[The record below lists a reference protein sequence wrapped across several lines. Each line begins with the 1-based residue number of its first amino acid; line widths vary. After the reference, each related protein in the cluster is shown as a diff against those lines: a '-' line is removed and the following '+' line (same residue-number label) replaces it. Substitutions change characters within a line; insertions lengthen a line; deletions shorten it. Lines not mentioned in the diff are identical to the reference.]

1 MLNALILAATLTL
14 DAPIEQA
21 MRDAGATR
29 LAIAVVQNDQILYQ
43 RTFGDATADTPFYLA
58 SAPKPMTAL
67 TARLLAHDR
76 KLDLDAPLPLT
87 LPMLKLPPP
96 LDPARMSL
104 RDLLTHRLGF
114 ENIGAIWRTSYS
126 GVWTDEQL
134 FSILERHSVPTP
146 RQFSYDNLGYILTT
160 YAIQH
165 AAAEPWPDV
174 LRKRVLTPLSMTN
187 TSAKPCI
194 PTKSAMTMNRGAGG
208 LCSSIADMTRWLRVN
223 MTDGMLDGQRVFPLA
238 VMREVHSPQISLQR
252 RFGRLDRYAYALGW
266 YHADYQGDV
275 VIHHFGSYPGAWAHV
290 SWMPDRNLG
299 VVVLANVYNPLP
311 DVVALLA
318 YDTLLGRATAQTQ
331 FDEDM
336 KKIRERL
343 ASRPQRTAELEK
355 KIAAEST
362 DSDRTLASYAGT
374 YVDEALGTMI
384 VREENGELHASMGD
398 RSGRLVRARGD
409 AFYVQWYSDD
419 GPDRVTFG
427 KDSLKWSDRELVR
440 ATPGTPLP

>member
-1 MLNALILAATLTL
+1 MFNALILAATLTL

-21 MRDAGATR
+21 MRDAGATK
-29 LAIAVVQNDQILYQ
+29 LAIAVVQNDQVIYQ
-43 RTFGDATADTPFYLA
+43 RTFGDATNDTPFYLA

-67 TARLLAHDR
+67 TARLLAHDK
-76 KLDLDAPLPLT
+76 KLDLDAPLT
-87 LPMLKLPPP
+87 TSLPMLKLPTP
-96 LDPARMSL
+96 LDPARMSV

-114 ENIGAIWRTSYS
+114 ENDGVIWRTSYS
-126 GVWTDEQL
+126 GIWTDEQL
-134 FSILERHSVPTP
+134 FSILERYSVATP

-160 YAIQH
+160 YAIQR
-165 AAAEPWPDV
+165 AAAEPWLDV
-174 LRKRVLTPLSMTN
+174 LNKRVLAPLSMTN

-223 MTDGMLDGQRVFPLA
+223 MTDGMLDGKRVFPLA

-266 YHADYQGDV
+266 YHADYQGDL

-318 YDTLLGRATAQTQ
+318 YDTLFGRTTAQSQ

-343 ASRPQRTAELEK
+343 ASLPQRLAELEK
-355 KIAAEST
+355 KIAEEST
-362 DSDRTLASYAGT
+362 DSDRTLASYAGS
-374 YVDEALGTMI
+374 YVDEAFGTLI
-384 VREENGELHASMGD
+384 VREEKGQLHALIGD
-398 RSGRLVRARGD
+398 RSGRLIRARGD

-427 KDSLKWSDRELVR
+427 KDSLKWSDRELKKQ
-440 ATPGTPLP
+440 